1 MRIAFPL
8 AEIDQISR
16 QRADGFKS
24 ACLAKAVQNNGKI
37 LELEEED
44 FTTISR
50 QYPSVIV
57 KPDPRI
63 ITQHNDRLRRRFTF
77 SPGLQSTDPHLP
89 SLGAMAGNLAAAA
102 RRAGMSVITPG
113 QKTIRTESEQ
123 SAILKICNTSGPAG
137 APCPYLRQ
145 ADQRCSKCGCYTQ
158 WKSKLATEHCPDRPP
173 KW

>member
-8 AEIDQISR
+8 ADIDQISR

-50 QYPSVIV
+50 QYPLVIV
-57 KPDPRI
+57 KPAPRI
-63 ITQHNDRLRRRFTF
+63 IRQHNARLRRRFAF
-77 SPGLQSTDPHLP
+77 PPGLQSTTPPLP
-89 SLGAMAGNLAAAA
+89 SICTMAGNLAAATGRTIISA
-102 RRAGMSVITPG
+102 ITPG
-113 QKTIRTESEQ
+113 QKTFRTEAEQ

-145 ADQRCSKCGCYTQ
+145 ADQRCLKCGCYTQ
-158 WKSKLATEHCPDRPP
+158 WKSKLATEHCPDCPP